1 MDNTE
6 QDIIPIDGRVE
17 DFRKHLEANPRTILS
32 ARFGDGKSFFL
43 NKVIEESKEDTTY
56 IVVHPVH
63 YQVSDNK
70 DIFELVKRD
79 ILLQM
84 IGLGMLPQDYEIPEH
99 IIFSYYLQ
107 HNTTDIAKDLLSSL
121 FRVLPNIATTTPIAN
136 SLGGFGGFGFSA
148 IIEGIKSLRSNYTSF
163 KKGLC
168 KDTNG
173 LLETFFKET
182 DKLKNSPIESDA
194 ITALIREN
202 IERWQNK
209 EGKRVVL
216 VFEDMDRLDPTHLF
230 RIMNVLSA
238 QIDANCS
245 INEDPSGVTKNRF
258 GVNNVVLVLDY
269 DNLKSIFHHFYG
281 PHTDFNG
288 YIHKFAPKG
297 YFKYSL
303 RKERIGYLL
312 KQLSDT
318 TGLDTG
324 ILRCVDSELTPQ
336 LNPNDVNRERT
347 SLCFILLNND
357 LRTCL
362 ASMKN
367 LDSDIKKVE
376 ASHNNVIL
384 SEGLLKLIVFL
395 KRLKYNR
402 IGIIA
407 LLYPLISS
415 DDSKESLF
423 IRNIKLFD
431 LAYKHFSD
439 RHNQTES
446 VYISYWGRTYSI
458 SGFRNETEETT
469 LRRNLV
475 SYEGTPTIN
484 PNDLITYLFEY
495 IINAPD

>member
-43 NKVIEESKEDTTY
+43 NQVIEKSKDDTTY

-121 FRVLPNIATTTPIAN
+121 FKVLPNIATTTPIAN
-136 SLGGFGGFGFSA
+136 SLGGFGGLGFSA

-163 KKGLC
+163 KGGLC
-168 KDTNG
+168 KDTNK

-202 IERWQNK
+202 IERWQK
-209 EGKRVVL
+209 EEGKHVVL
-216 VFEDMDRLDPTHLF
+216 VFEDMDRLDPAHLF

-238 QIDANCS
+238 QIDANCT
-245 INEDPSGVTKNRF
+245 INEDPSGATKNRF
-258 GVNNVVLVLDY
+258 GVDNVVLVLDY

-281 PHTDFNG
+281 EKTDFSG

-297 YFKYSL
+297 YFKYSVDMERHAYLMKELHRATSLTLDILAKISSSNEDGSKESLTSIFKRVSL
-303 RKERIGYLL
+303 RKAI
-312 KQLSDT
+312 KSMQ
-318 TGLDTG
+318 GLE
-324 ILRCVDSELTPQ
+324 SEISPKAYHKG
-336 LNPNDVNRERT
+336 R
-347 SLCFILLNND
+347 
-357 LRTCL
+357 
-362 ASMKN
+362 
-367 LDSDIKKVE
+367 
-376 ASHNNVIL
+376 IL
-384 SEGLLKLIVFL
+384 SEGLLKLIIFL
-395 KRLKYNR
+395 RRLMIDENEVSLLLQPLVQWEDEALTR
-402 IGIIA
+402 NSIDLSAFSLSIVDIA
-407 LLYPLISS
+407 SPDIEEPMIYLNHWNQNLYTITLNFGHKITTNIRLFSGGPNMGSLATMPPALIN
-415 DDSKESLF
+415 SLF
-423 IRNIKLFD
+423 K
-431 LAYKHFSD
+431 
-439 RHNQTES
+439 
-446 VYISYWGRTYSI
+446 YIYSNG
-458 SGFRNETEETT
+458 SR
-469 LRRNLV
+469 
-475 SYEGTPTIN
+475 
-484 PNDLITYLFEY
+484 
-495 IINAPD
+495 